1 MLNIKNEE
9 AFRLATE
16 LAAITGQSKTGVVLE
31 ALREKLRQ
39 VQRTRNRNALAG
51 TLMQIGA
58 ECAEHVRG
66 TPASGDPDMLYG
78 GDGMP
83 R

>member
-16 LAAITGQSKTGVVLE
+16 LASMTGESKTRVVLE
-31 ALREKLRQ
+31 ALRERMRQ
-39 VQRTRNRNALAG
+39 LQRSRDSKALADE
-51 TLMQIGA
+51 LMRIGA
-58 ECAEHVRG
+58 ECASHVRG
-66 TPASGDPDMLYG
+66 HPRSTDHADLYG
-78 GDGMP
+78 DDGLP